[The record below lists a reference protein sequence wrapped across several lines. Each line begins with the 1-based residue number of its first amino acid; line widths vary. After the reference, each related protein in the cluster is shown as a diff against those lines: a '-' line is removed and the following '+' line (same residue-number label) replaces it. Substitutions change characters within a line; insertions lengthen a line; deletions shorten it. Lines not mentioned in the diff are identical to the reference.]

1 MTLLL
6 YCYLLLRF
14 TVNSLAFKGN
24 LILPLTDWES
34 KRKIVYE
41 VL

>member
-1 MTLLL
+1 MPLML
-6 YCYLLLRF
+6 YCYFLIRF
-14 TVNSLAFKGN
+14 TVNCLAFKDG